1 MHQGFLDHHEEVLGF
16 ALECVVALVLF
27 SLLTFQPS
35 PVEHGHTLCFC
46 LQVAIVGH
54 CIVQVVEQE
63 LGLELEPEVET
74 ELELEPG
81 LLEPEPQLELELE
94 LELPPSE
101 VGPCVQQVPQCQGW
115 QVILGCF
122 VEVQVCLPLVQHWVG
137 DDGHH
142 HPGPLVHGDGL
153 ELGPPT
159 VPQQQEHSMAQTL
172 LQRLFQIHQK

>member
-1 MHQGFLDHHEEVLGF
+1 MHQGFLGHHGEVLGF
-16 ALECVVALVLF
+16 ALECVVALVLYG
-27 SLLTFQPS
+27 LLAFQPP
-35 PVEHGHTLCFC
+35 PVKHDHTLCFC
-46 LQVAIVGH
+46 LQVAIVSH
-54 CIVQVVEQE
+54 CVIQVVEQE
-63 LGLELEPEVET
+63 QGLELE
-74 ELELEPG
+74 LEL
-81 LLEPEPQLELELE
+81 LELEPQLELELE

-115 QVILGCF
+115 QVFLECF

-137 DDGHH
+137 DDGYH

-159 VPQQQEHSMAQTL
+159 VPQQQECSMVQTP